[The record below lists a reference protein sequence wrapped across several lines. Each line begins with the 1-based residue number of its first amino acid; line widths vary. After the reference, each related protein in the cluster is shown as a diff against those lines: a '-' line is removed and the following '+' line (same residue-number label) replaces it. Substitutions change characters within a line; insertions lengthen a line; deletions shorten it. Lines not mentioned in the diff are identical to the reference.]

1 MKKLNSL
8 LILTMLVSLFA
19 NCQNKTS
26 MDKVT
31 RVEIRS
37 VNFSLMTVISVKCE
51 NFEKYFTDYK
61 ETILTDSVQIATLL
75 SHFNDLERTDSTYS
89 TSIDTRAKIKLIT
102 NKDTTLI
109 CVGNLSLLKD
119 NVHYKTPDSLI
130 ELIDNY

>member
-8 LILTMLVSLFA
+8 LILTLLISLFA
-19 NCQNKTS
+19 NCQNRTS
-26 MDKVT
+26 IVKVT
-31 RVEIRS
+31 RVKIRS
-37 VNFSLMTVISVKCE
+37 VNFSLMTIINVNCE

-61 ETILTDSVQIATLL
+61 ETILTDSIRISTLL
-75 SHFNDLERTDSTYS
+75 SQFNGLERTDSTYS
-89 TSIDTRAKIKLIT
+89 SSIDTRAKIELIT
-102 NKDTTLI
+102 SKDTTLI

>member
-1 MKKLNSL
+1 MKKINSL

-109 CVGNLSLLKD
+109 FVGNLSLLKD
-119 NVHYKTPDSLI
+119 KVHYKTPDSLI